1 MLANALARVPK
12 PDAPDALPR
21 VGNVDAKLDGPE
33 PHLKVEAL
41 FDPKGDRDGS
51 LHRGGESVRAGA
63 EVARA
68 GCRGQAAFRGAF
80 GSAKEAEA
88 LKGKS
93 LTLTLVSDQ
102 GSTETAWT
110 AE

>member
-1 MLANALARVPK
+1 
-12 PDAPDALPR
+12 
-21 VGNVDAKLDGPE
+21 
-33 PHLKVEAL
+33 VE
-41 FDPKGDRDGS
+41 
-51 LHRGGESVRAGA
+51 
-63 EVARA
+63 
-68 GCRGQAAFRGAF
+68 F

-102 GSTETAWT
+102 GSSETAWT